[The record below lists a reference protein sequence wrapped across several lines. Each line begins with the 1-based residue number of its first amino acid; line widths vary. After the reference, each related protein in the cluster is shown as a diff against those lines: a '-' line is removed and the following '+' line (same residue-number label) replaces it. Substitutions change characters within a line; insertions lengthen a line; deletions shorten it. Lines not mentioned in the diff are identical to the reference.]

1 MDLAPRIFV
10 LFYTPVGVY
19 IGNWDVKNWKSHIF
33 KLAKQFTYLFSD
45 NCYVRSNQFVQEQP
59 IPVSVMGKTSKCW
72 LKEHPCWV
80 VYFFFIQFFTFLAV
94 FLLTF
99 SVHCAFLLCVTN
111 NWMNWQSFL
120 NACACRPCEDPL
132 SVVNKCIE
140 SLEKLVNLKTS
151 ADRALYVG
159 SIEKLQLAV
168 CTEGETP
175 LFCLPFL
182 ILFSL

>member
-1 MDLAPRIFV
+1 M
-10 LFYTPVGVY
+10 
-19 IGNWDVKNWKSHIF
+19 
-33 KLAKQFTYLFSD
+33 
-45 NCYVRSNQFVQEQP
+45 
-59 IPVSVMGKTSKCW
+59 
-72 LKEHPCWV
+72 
-80 VYFFFIQFFTFLAV
+80 
-94 FLLTF
+94 
-99 SVHCAFLLCVTN
+99 CVTN
-111 NWMNWQSFL
+111 KFERNDNLFL

-175 LFCLPFL
+175 AFLLVDYFHLISFFIATECRRGRLLQLF
-182 ILFSL
+182 